1 MVGLT
6 GGIGSGKSAAA
17 DRFAALGAD
26 VVDTDLIAHRL
37 TGPGGAAIERLREVF
52 GDGVITTEGALD
64 RDAMRERVF
73 AEPSQRLRLE
83 ALLHPMIR
91 RESERQCALSTAPY
105 VVLVVPLLVESGSY
119 AERCDR
125 ICVVDVPEEIQLER
139 VMLRSGLAVERIHS
153 IMAAQAK
160 RQTRRGAADDIID
173 NSGDLA
179 ALASQVDALHRSYLE
194 LARNPR

>member
-1 MVGLT
+1 MKHAL
-6 GGIGSGKSAAA
+6 A
-17 DRFAALGAD
+17 RFYQ
-26 VVDTDLIAHRL
+26 
-37 TGPGGAAIERLREVF
+37 F
-52 GDGVITTEGALD
+52 LD
-64 RDAMRERVF
+64 RPITWWSRIV
-73 AEPSQRLRLE
+73 L
-83 ALLHPMIR
+83 
-91 RESERQCALSTAPY
+91 

-139 VMLRSGLAVERIHS
+139 VMRRSGLHIERIHS